1 MLGAVKRAL
10 FGRGG
15 AGKLDGSPVGG
26 HRMRRRI
33 VGLLT
38 VLALVGLGLSVYAKF
53 FYAPP
58 LLARQQHHQ
67 DDHKPLPKADEFEE
81 LVRTDP
87 LTMYDKCLTRYKREV
102 KGGMRATLVKRERV
116 KGEPKPPADPQEE
129 VISIAVRGDV
139 PDETGKVCP
148 EVVMKWQ
155 SGARRSFLGE
165 IRGTFYS
172 ERPPPEGTGKKVLVK
187 LPISTITTSP
197 NTQLAQTQSRYCIC
211 DAGLLGAMT
220 RTYSAW
226 KQRKEAGTLKVEY
239 LGKRVVEQTGGRLCH
254 IVKRT
259 CGGLEVDPFQIDG
272 KADLSPENIEKSGF
286 TSVTVMIDVERW
298 IQVGSELVRTGP
310 DGRDT
315 LIASY
320 YFRDVELNPP
330 FEPDTFSEAGLKK

>member
-1 MLGAVKRAL
+1 
-10 FGRGG
+10 
-15 AGKLDGSPVGG
+15 
-26 HRMRRRI
+26 MRRRI

-239 LGKRVVEQTGGRLCH
+239 L
-254 IVKRT
+254 
-259 CGGLEVDPFQIDG
+259 VDPFQIDG